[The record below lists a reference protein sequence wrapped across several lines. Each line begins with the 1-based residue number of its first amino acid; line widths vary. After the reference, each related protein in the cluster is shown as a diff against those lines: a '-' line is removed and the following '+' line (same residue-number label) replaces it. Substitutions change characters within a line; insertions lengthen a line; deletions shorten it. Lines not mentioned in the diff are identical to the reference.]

1 MAVPT
6 TAAASSTASL
16 KPTSTIA
23 SPNLVPIRVDVSSGE
38 VRLIETILFDPKC
51 WPVPLYQ
58 PLDEAVERNV
68 QELAYSLIMDA
79 EVHGMG
85 RTVRHFTGRT
95 DIWTQSLQQKVA
107 EQLRPQLLSLLE
119 PKAPQPERRD
129 MVKIHLRL
137 SVNGVNINDD
147 FQWDPNVP
155 GQCPIAFAEML
166 AQDLRLPEEAVP
178 AIATA
183 IVEQLSGITV
193 EGSPKPTSAFHVD
206 AREQATNLAHI
217 ASVHRPGR

>member
-6 TAAASSTASL
+6 TAAASATASL